1 MIKVTASG
9 HLAADAQL
17 RTFTTQDG
25 RSFTRLS
32 GRVVSSG
39 RGQNASPVGISFTI
53 TNEKRAQAL
62 AGILKKGLAVTVHGD
77 FNERKSPDGRY
88 FHEIVVDDI
97 DFLSAQ
103 GQRQQ
108 NQPYQNQGGYAQPQ
122 PAPQPAPQPSPYQGA
137 PQNPYPQAPQQPSAG
152 PEFFQDDSL
161 PF

>member
-1 MIKVTASG
+1 MIKVKASG

-17 RTFTTQDG
+17 RTFTSQDG

-53 TNEKRAQAL
+53 MNEKRAQAL
-62 AGILKKGLAVTVHGD
+62 AGLLKKGLAVTIHGD
-77 FNERKSPDGRY
+77 FNERKAPDGRY
-88 FHEIVVDDI
+88 FHEVIVDDL
-97 DFLSAQ
+97 DFLSPQ

-108 NQPYQNQGGYAQPQ
+108 NQPYQNQGGYTQPQ
-122 PAPQPAPQPSPYQGA
+122 PAPQPAPQPSPYQSA
-137 PQNPYPQAPQQPSAG
+137 PQNPYPQAPQQPAG
-152 PEFFQDDSL
+152 PEYFQDDSL